1 MMRTC
6 WGHIGNKEQKQKI
19 THPTPPHLEK
29 EKSRAHHECVLSLPI
44 GCMQFLFPKLF
55 VTIFWPGLMVGAEI
69 WGHREHIGNL
79 MGTHWE
85 LERNTL
91 GIKEK

>member
-1 MMRTC
+1 
-6 WGHIGNKEQKQKI
+6 
-19 THPTPPHLEK
+19 
-29 EKSRAHHECVLSLPI
+29 
-44 GCMQFLFPKLF
+44 MQFLFPKLF

-85 LERNTL
+85 VEMNML
-91 GIKEK
+91 GTKEK